1 MAASS
6 ATQAPKHTI
15 PIIDRMMEVLAEL
28 ERFAAGRTIRE
39 LTESL
44 SLPRTTVYRLLNSLQ
59 SHDVVRRD
67 DSGAYHLGRRLLS
80 LAAHT
85 STRFG
90 DAAVATICQPYL
102 DKLAAEIGE
111 GVKLSVLDDEGV
123 MVIAAAQGRREYA
136 LTVAAGQRM
145 PVHASAAGKVLL
157 AHLSPETLDY
167 WLSRPM
173 PAYTGKTVI
182 DAKRLKGEFATIRRR
197 GWAEDKGET
206 APSILAYAAPV
217 FGRDGRV
224 AAALSVPFL
233 AGTPAGQMEKV
244 KAAAVSAARVMSAA
258 IPD

>member
-1 MAASS
+1 MTASDG
-6 ATQAPKHTI
+6 TQAQKHTI
-15 PIIDRMMEVLAEL
+15 PIIDRMMDVLAEL
-28 ERFAAGRTIRE
+28 ERYAAGRTIRE

-111 GVKLSVLDDEGV
+111 GVKLSVLDDDGV
-123 MVIAAAQGRREYA
+123 VVIAVAQGRREYA
-136 LTVAAGQRM
+136 LTVATGQRM
-145 PVHASAAGKVLL
+145 PIHASAAGKVIL
-157 AHLSPETLDY
+157 AHIGPEALGY

-182 DAKRLKGEFATIRRR
+182 DTKRLKIEFATIRRR

-217 FGRDGRV
+217 YGKDGRV

-233 AGTPAGQMEKV
+233 AGTPISQMEKV
-244 KAAAVSAARVMSAA
+244 KAATVSAAHVMSTVV
-258 IPD
+258 PD